1 MGSHAMMLTAAR
13 HLPGGQGLAPSL
25 QARCAWL
32 SLDWDQRQKSRFDC
46 EDSQG
51 RRVAV
56 FLPRGTVLRDGDVL
70 VTEEGPLLRVQAAA
84 QPVLRVTIYPQHGQP
99 IDLLRAAYHLGN
111 RHVAL
116 EIRPDY
122 LKLEP
127 DHVLADMLRRLH
139 LIVTEVREPFE
150 PEWGAYATHGH
161 AHDHQGAPGHHHEHE
176 HDHPSAP
183 HTAPDID
190 DPRGTQPSPTPDPPH
205 NSQP

>member
-1 MGSHAMMLTAAR
+1 MMLTAAR
-13 HLPGGQGLAPSL
+13 RLAGGQGLARSL
-25 QARCAWL
+25 LARCAWL

-46 EDSQG
+46 DDSQG

-84 QPVLRVTIYPQHGQP
+84 QPVLRVTVCPQHGQP

-116 EIRPDY
+116 EIQPDH

-150 PEWGAYATHGH
+150 PEWGAYAAHGH
-161 AHDHQGAPGHHHEHE
+161 AHDHRGAPDHHHGHEHE
-176 HDHPSAP
+176 RGHPSPSQPAP
-183 HTAPDID
+183 GLDTPHGA
-190 DPRGTQPSPTPDPPH
+190 QPFPTPEPPRD
-205 NSQP
+205 SQP